1 MTALEELVDTL
12 LWEGHQLYPYTPSAT
27 KNATPTPF
35 GIVYPPAYAAGSP
48 HTFARLKLQCIAME
62 TASFSATVL
71 CLQGGGERRVELT
84 PEQGEAAFAFGPVTG
99 RAWMTSEDFDGLYRV
114 TVAVENTTEVDDG
127 LTRTQALERSLLSTH
142 VVVRCAVGGRFMSP
156 ISPPEEA
163 ATAVM
168 TCANVNTYPVLATPA
183 DDAVLG
189 AAIILP
195 DHPQIAPE
203 SRGSL
208 FDSTEIE
215 QALLLHVLALSD
227 GEREELENADPTVR
241 AMIERAVKA
250 TPEDIMALHGR
261 VTVSDPAPQPTA
273 EADSDVRGEE
283 TIVVDG
289 RAFSRGGHVVLRPE
303 ANRNAQDHL
312 LDGRSATIERIYVDY
327 DDQVHLCVTVD
338 DDPGQDIMRDIGRYL
353 YFKPNEVEVIGP

>member
-1 MTALEELVDTL
+1 MTRLDELVDTL

-35 GIVYPPAYAAGSP
+35 GIVYPPAYADGSP
-48 HTFARLKLQCIAME
+48 HTFARLKLQCIAVGTE
-62 TASFSATVL
+62 SFTASVI
-71 CLQGGGERRVELT
+71 CLQGGAERRVEIT
-84 PEQGEAAFAFGPVTG
+84 PEAAEVPFAFGAVEG
-99 RAWMTSEDFDGLYRV
+99 RVLMTTEDFGGLLRV
-114 TVAVENTTEVDDG
+114 TVAVENTTKVAEG
-127 LTRTQALERSLLSTH
+127 LTRTEALEHSLLSTH
-142 VVVRCAVGGRFMSP
+142 VVVRCATGGRFMSP
-156 ISPPEEA
+156 IAPPDEA

-183 DDAVLG
+183 DDAILG
-189 AAIILP
+189 AAIVLP

-215 QALLLHVLALSD
+215 EALLLHVLALSD
-227 GEREELENADPTVR
+227 GERAELAHADPAVK

-261 VTVSDPAPQPTA
+261 VTVTDPAPKS

-283 TIVVDG
+283 DVVVDG
-289 RAFSRGGHVVLRPE
+289 RTFSRGGHVVLRPE

-312 LDGRSATIERIYVDY
+312 LDGRSATIERIYIDY

-353 YFKPNEVEVIGP
+353 YFKPTEVEVIGP

>member
-1 MTALEELVDTL
+1 MTQLEELVDTL

-48 HTFARLKLQCIAME
+48 HTFARLKLQCIAMG
-62 TASFSATVL
+62 TDSFSATVL
-71 CLQGGGERRVELT
+71 CLQGGEERRVELT
-84 PEQGEAAFAFGPVTG
+84 PEQGDTAFAFGPVTG
-99 RAWMTSEDFDGLYRV
+99 RAWMSSEDFDGLYRV
-114 TVAVENTTEVDDG
+114 TVAVENTTEVDEG
-127 LTRTQALERSLLSTH
+127 LTRTQALEGSLLSTH

-156 ISPPEEA
+156 IAPPDEA

-168 TCANVNTYPVLATPA
+168 TCANVNTYPVLATPG

-227 GEREELENADPTVR
+227 GERAELVNADPAVR

-261 VTVSDPAPQPTA
+261 VTVADPAAPSA

-283 TIVVDG
+283 SIVVDG

-353 YFKPNEVEVIGP
+353 YFKPTEVEVIGP

>member
-1 MTALEELVDTL
+1 MTRLEELVDTL

-48 HTFARLKLQCIAME
+48 HTFDRLKLQCIA
-62 TASFSATVL
+62 TGTDSFSASVV
-71 CLQGGGERRVELT
+71 CVQAGEERRVEIT
-84 PEQGEAAFAFGPVTG
+84 PAQAEVPFTFGPVEG
-99 RAWMTSEDFDGLYRV
+99 RVSMTTEDFGGLIRV

-127 LTRTQALERSLLSTH
+127 LTRAEALERSLLSTH
-142 VVVRCAVGGRFMSP
+142 VVVRCATGGRFMSP
-156 ISPPEEA
+156 IAPPEDA

-168 TCANVNTYPVLATPA
+168 TCANVNTYPVLATPG

-195 DHPQIAPE
+195 DHPEIAPE

-215 QALLLHVLALSD
+215 EALLLHVLALSD
-227 GEREELENADPTVR
+227 GERAELAHADPAVK

-261 VTVSDPAPQPTA
+261 VTITDPAPKT
-273 EADSDVRGEE
+273 EADSEVRGEE
-283 TIVVDG
+283 RVVVEG
-289 RAFSRGGHVVLRPE
+289 RTFSRGGQVVLRPE
-303 ANRNAQDHL
+303 RNRNAQDHL
-312 LDGRSATIERIYVDY
+312 LDGRSATIERIYIDY

-353 YFKPNEVEVIGP
+353 YFKPTEVEVIGA